1 MASTS
6 QNTIPLTL
14 QNGIYLQTKEYDYNV
29 HLDKAHL
36 MSTDAGRTQSATD
49 LGMIT
54 PWITTGY
61 MERPGMWDLIGQGK
75 NRVLYMDGHIWKWQQ
90 PLADQPT
97 YIVEDISGVDKP
109 GIDGTTFK
117 IKLSKRAFGNSAIIS
132 PDKFSGIELY
142 VTADTIREDG
152 DGFVY
157 TVKLNSTNKK
167 LKWFPKEYLTSGTI
181 FFQISSLLGEYGE
194 TYNDFGSIK
203 SGYREFY
210 NYVGE
215 GHANVHF
222 TVTRD
227 AALSRIS
234 KQAVMGLQQYRKVIE
249 MYQLRPG
256 SAAYDIS
263 RSGQNT
269 YADLIAAY
277 NKAGFKG
284 KDATE
289 ALKAD
294 IVKTS
299 WIPEV
304 EALGMTMVERD
315 VDFYAMWGAGGTI
328 DVEGK
333 TNVRMPVGL
342 FHQMN
347 LGPTYNYNIPKFQLK
362 KLDAW
367 ITSRLKD
374 KIDPYGTNVI
384 RIGVGLGALKLV
396 RGQILDVAQSMGLTY
411 DSERYVK
418 GNDNQKLYLDLP
430 NFISYRMSFGIV
442 EFVHVPALDPIVA
455 NDLENPMIDGHRLSS
470 YIFIID
476 DLTANNDNIHEIV
489 YGPDFDFHHFYI
501 NGRMNYMDNPNMSS
515 SRSGPYQASNKN
527 PGFEV
532 YIEKR
537 HKAYW
542 VKDITKSLIIKP
554 FNPRTGRPIFEPYF
568 T

>member
-1 MASTS
+1 M
-6 QNTIPLTL
+6 QTIPMTL
-14 QNGIYLQTKEYDYNV
+14 NNGVYLQTKEFNAHT

-36 MSTDAGRTQSATD
+36 MQMEAAYPTETTD

-75 NRVLYMDGHIWKWQQ
+75 NRVLYMDGHVWKWQQ

-97 YIVEDISGVDKP
+97 YSLGDITGVDKP

-117 IKLSKRAFGNSAIIS
+117 IKFNKRTFGNSAIIT
-132 PDKFSGIELY
+132 PEKFSGLELY
-142 VTADTIREDG
+142 ITPDEIINDG
-152 DGFVY
+152 DGFIA

-167 LKWFPKEYLTSGTI
+167 FKYFPKEYLQAGTI
-181 FFQISSLLGEYGE
+181 FFQIGSIIGEYGE
-194 TYNDFGSIK
+194 TYSDLGTIQT
-203 SGYREFY
+203 GYREFY

-215 GHANVHF
+215 GYANVHF
-222 TVTRD
+222 KITRD
-227 AALSRIS
+227 AALSRIADPS
-234 KQAVMGLQQYRKVIE
+234 VKTLQQYRKVIE

-263 RSGQNT
+263 RTGQGSWASLVSAYENKGIKGN
-269 YADLIAAY
+269 DL
-277 NKAGFKG
+277 K
-284 KDATE
+284 E
-289 ALKAD
+289 ALKYD
-294 IVKTS
+294 IVKKS
-299 WIPEV
+299 WVPEV
-304 EALGMTMVERD
+304 EALAMVSVERD
-315 VDFYAMWGAGGTI
+315 VEHYSMWGAGGTI
-328 DVEGK
+328 QVEGK
-333 TNVRMPVGL
+333 TNVRMPIGL

-347 LGPTYNYNIPKFQLK
+347 LGPTYNVNIPKFQLK
-362 KLDAW
+362 KLDGI

-374 KIDPYGTNVI
+374 KIDPYGQNVV
-384 RIGVGLGALKLV
+384 RVGTGLGGLKWV
-396 RGQILDVAQSMGLTY
+396 RGQILDVAQSIGLTY
-411 DSERYVK
+411 NSEKYVK
-418 GNDNQKLYLDLP
+418 GSDNQKLYLDTP
-430 NFISYRMSFGIV
+430 NFLSYRMSFGVV

-455 NDLENPMIDGHRLSS
+455 NDLENPMVDGHRLSS

-501 NGRMNYMDNPNMSS
+501 NGRMNYMDSPSFGS
-515 SRSGPYQASNKN
+515 SRSGPYQASNLN

-542 VKDITKSLIIKP
+542 VKDITKSLLIKP
-554 FNPRTGRPIFEPYF
+554 FNPRTGKPIFEPYF
-568 T
+568 G